1 MLRYPFGLKHTI
13 LYINL
18 SGVSNIVNSTKDLE
32 WFMTQFIR
40 KYEEM
45 AELYDADVVDN
56 ELEELKINLSVTE
69 EALKFNED
77 KLEELE
83 GKYNTLRDM
92 YLELYVM
99 YIQAKNK
106 GKIDKSMKTK
116 HREFRKKMTD
126 DKVYDEI
133 ELPF

>member
-1 MLRYPFGLKHTI
+1 MSKN
-13 LYINL
+13 INL
-18 SGVSNIVNSTKDLE
+18 GGVSNIVNSTQDLE

-45 AELYDADVVDN
+45 AELYDTDVVDN
-56 ELEELKINLSVTE
+56 ELEELKANLNVTE
-69 EALKFNED
+69 EALKFSED

-83 GKYNTLRDM
+83 GKYNMLRDM

-116 HREFRKKMTD
+116 HKEFRKKMED
-126 DKVYDEI
+126 DKVYDEM

>member
-1 MLRYPFGLKHTI
+1 MSKN
-13 LYINL
+13 INL
-18 SGVSNIVNSTKDLE
+18 GGVSNIVNNTKDLE

-40 KYEEM
+40 NYEEM

-56 ELEELKINLSVTE
+56 ELEELKINLRVTE

-106 GKIDKSMKTK
+106 GKIDKSTKTK

-126 DKVYDEI
+126 DKVYDEM

>member
-1 MLRYPFGLKHTI
+1 MNKN
-13 LYINL
+13 INL
-18 SGVSNIVNSTKDLE
+18 GGVSNIVNNTKDLE

-45 AELYDADVVDN
+45 AELYDANVVDN
-56 ELEELKINLSVTE
+56 ELEELKINLRVTE

-83 GKYNTLRDM
+83 GKYNKLRDM

-99 YIQAKNK
+99 YTQVKNK
-106 GKIDKSMKTK
+106 GKIDKSMKDR
-116 HREFRKKMTD
+116 HREFRKKMID
-126 DKVYDEI
+126 DKVYDEM

>member
-1 MLRYPFGLKHTI
+1 MSKN
-13 LYINL
+13 INL
-18 SGVSNIVNSTKDLE
+18 GGVSNIVNSTKDLE

-56 ELEELKINLSVTE
+56 ELEELKISLRVTE

-83 GKYNTLRDM
+83 GKYNMLRDM

-116 HREFRKKMTD
+116 HRDFRKKMTD
-126 DKVYDEI
+126 EKVYDEM

>member
-1 MLRYPFGLKHTI
+1 MSKN
-13 LYINL
+13 INL
-18 SGVSNIVNSTKDLE
+18 GGVSNIVNSTQDLE

-56 ELEELKINLSVTE
+56 ELEELKADLNVTE
-69 EALKFNED
+69 EALKVRED
-77 KLEELE
+77 KLVELE
-83 GKYNTLRDM
+83 GKYNMLRDM
-92 YLELYVM
+92 YLELYIM
-99 YIQAKNK
+99 YTQAKNK

-116 HREFRKKMTD
+116 HKEFRKKMTD
-126 DKVYDEI
+126 NKVYDEV

>member
-1 MLRYPFGLKHTI
+1 MGKN
-13 LYINL
+13 INL
-18 SGVSNIVNSTKDLE
+18 GGVSNIVNSTKDLE

-56 ELEELKINLSVTE
+56 ELEELKVNLRVTE
-69 EALKFNED
+69 EALKFKED
-77 KLEELE
+77 KVEELE
-83 GKYNTLRDM
+83 GKYSKLRDM

-116 HREFRKKMTD
+116 HREFRKQMTD
-126 DKVYDEI
+126 DKVYDEM

>member
-1 MLRYPFGLKHTI
+1 MSKN
-13 LYINL
+13 INL
-18 SGVSNIVNSTKDLE
+18 GGVSNIVNSTKDLE

>member
-1 MLRYPFGLKHTI
+1 MSKN
-13 LYINL
+13 INL

-106 GKIDKSMKTK
+106 GKIDKNMKTK

-126 DKVYDEI
+126 DKFYDEI

>member
-1 MLRYPFGLKHTI
+1 MSKN
-13 LYINL
+13 INL

-32 WFMTQFIR
+32 WFMTKFIR

-56 ELEELKINLSVTE
+56 ELEELKINLRVTE

-83 GKYNTLRDM
+83 GKYNMLRDM

-126 DKVYDEI
+126 DKVYDEM

>member
-1 MLRYPFGLKHTI
+1 MSKN
-13 LYINL
+13 INL
-18 SGVSNIVNSTKDLE
+18 GGVSNIVNSTQDLE

-56 ELEELKINLSVTE
+56 ELEELKANLNVTE

-77 KLEELE
+77 KLKELE
-83 GKYNTLRDM
+83 GKYNMLRDM

-99 YIQAKNK
+99 YTQAKNK
-106 GKIDKSMKTK
+106 GKIDKSMKDK
-116 HREFRKKMTD
+116 HKEFRKKMTD

>member
-1 MLRYPFGLKHTI
+1 MGKN
-13 LYINL
+13 INL
-18 SGVSNIVNSTKDLE
+18 GGVSNIVNNTKDLE

-56 ELEELKINLSVTE
+56 ELEELKVNLRVTE
-69 EALKFNED
+69 EALKFKED
-77 KLEELE
+77 KVEELE
-83 GKYNTLRDM
+83 GKYSKLCDM

-116 HREFRKKMTD
+116 HREFRKQMTD
-126 DKVYDEI
+126 EKVYDEM

>member
-1 MLRYPFGLKHTI
+1 MSKN
-13 LYINL
+13 INL
-18 SGVSNIVNSTKDLE
+18 GGVSNIVNSTKDLE

-116 HREFRKKMTD
+116 HRDFRKKMTD
-126 DKVYDEI
+126 EKVYDEM

>member
-1 MLRYPFGLKHTI
+1 MSKN
-13 LYINL
+13 INL
-18 SGVSNIVNSTKDLE
+18 GGVSNIVNSTKDLE

-40 KYEEM
+40 KYAEM

-56 ELEELKINLSVTE
+56 ELEELEINLRVTE

-83 GKYNTLRDM
+83 GKYNKLRDM

-106 GKIDKSMKTK
+106 GKIDKDMKTK
-116 HREFRKKMTD
+116 HRAFRKKMTD
-126 DKVYDEI
+126 DKVYDEM

>member
-1 MLRYPFGLKHTI
+1 MSKN
-13 LYINL
+13 INL
-18 SGVSNIVNSTKDLE
+18 GGVSNIVNSTKDLE

-56 ELEELKINLSVTE
+56 ELEELKISLNVTE

-83 GKYNTLRDM
+83 GKYNMLRDM

-116 HREFRKKMTD
+116 HRDFRKKMTD
-126 DKVYDEI
+126 EKVYDEM

>member
-1 MLRYPFGLKHTI
+1 MSKN
-13 LYINL
+13 INL
-18 SGVSNIVNSTKDLE
+18 GGVSNIVNNTKDLE

-40 KYEEM
+40 NYEKM
-45 AELYDADVVDN
+45 AELSDADVVDN
-56 ELEELKINLSVTE
+56 EWEELKIKLNVTE

-83 GKYNTLRDM
+83 GKYNKLRDM

-99 YIQAKNK
+99 YNQAKNK
-106 GKIDKSMKTK
+106 GKIDKSMKDR

-126 DKVYDEI
+126 EKVYDEM

>member
-1 MLRYPFGLKHTI
+1 MGKN
-13 LYINL
+13 INL
-18 SGVSNIVNSTKDLE
+18 GGVSNIVNNTKDLE

-56 ELEELKINLSVTE
+56 ELEELKVNLRVTE
-69 EALKFNED
+69 EALTFKED
-77 KLEELE
+77 KVEELE
-83 GKYNTLRDM
+83 GKYSKLRDM

-126 DKVYDEI
+126 EKVYDEM

>member
-1 MLRYPFGLKHTI
+1 MSKN
-13 LYINL
+13 INL
-18 SGVSNIVNSTKDLE
+18 GGVSNIVNSTKDLE

-56 ELEELKINLSVTE
+56 ELEELKINLRVTE

-83 GKYNTLRDM
+83 GKYNMLRDM

-116 HREFRKKMTD
+116 HRAFRKKMTD
-126 DKVYDEI
+126 EKVYDEM

>member
-1 MLRYPFGLKHTI
+1 MNKN
-13 LYINL
+13 INL
-18 SGVSNIVNSTKDLE
+18 GGVSNIVNSTKDLE

-45 AELYDADVVDN
+45 AELYDADVACIDEEVEDLKL
-56 ELEELKINLSVTE
+56 ELEMYH
-69 EALKFNED
+69 AED
-77 KLEELE
+77 RVNRERLDTLE
-83 GKYNTLRDM
+83 GKYRELRDM

-116 HREFRKKMTD
+116 HRDFRKKMTD
-126 DKVYDEI
+126 DKVYDEM

>member
-1 MLRYPFGLKHTI
+1 MSKN
-13 LYINL
+13 INL
-18 SGVSNIVNSTKDLE
+18 GGVSNIVNSTQDLE

-56 ELEELKINLSVTE
+56 ELEELTADLNVTE
-69 EALKFNED
+69 EALKFKED

-83 GKYNTLRDM
+83 GKYNMLRDM

-116 HREFRKKMTD
+116 HKEFRKKMTD

>member
-1 MLRYPFGLKHTI
+1 MSKN
-13 LYINL
+13 INL
-18 SGVSNIVNSTKDLE
+18 GGVSNIVNNTKDLE

-45 AELYDADVVDN
+45 AELQDVACIDEEVEDLKL
-56 ELEELKINLSVTE
+56 ELEMYH
-69 EALKFNED
+69 AED
-77 KLEELE
+77 RVNRERLDTLE
-83 GKYNTLRDM
+83 GKYRELRDM

-106 GKIDKSMKTK
+106 GKIDKGMKTK

-126 DKVYDEI
+126 EKVYDEM

>member
-1 MLRYPFGLKHTI
+1 MSKN
-13 LYINL
+13 INL
-18 SGVSNIVNSTKDLE
+18 GGVSNIVNSTKDLE

-77 KLEELE
+77 KLGELE
-83 GKYNTLRDM
+83 GKYNMLRDM

-126 DKVYDEI
+126 EKVYDEM

>member
-1 MLRYPFGLKHTI
+1 MSKN
-13 LYINL
+13 INL
-18 SGVSNIVNSTKDLE
+18 GGVSNIVNSTQDLE

-56 ELEELKINLSVTE
+56 ELEELKVNLNVTE
-69 EALKFNED
+69 EALKFSED

-83 GKYNTLRDM
+83 GKYNMLRDM
-92 YLELYVM
+92 YLELYIM

-116 HREFRKKMTD
+116 HKDFRKKMED
-126 DKVYDEI
+126 DKVYDEM

>member
-1 MLRYPFGLKHTI
+1 MSKN
-13 LYINL
+13 INL
-18 SGVSNIVNSTKDLE
+18 GGVSNIVNSTKDLE

-56 ELEELKINLSVTE
+56 ELEELKISLRVTE

-83 GKYNTLRDM
+83 GKYNMLRDM

-126 DKVYDEI
+126 EKVYDEM

>member
-1 MLRYPFGLKHTI
+1 MSKN
-13 LYINL
+13 INL
-18 SGVSNIVNSTKDLE
+18 GGVSNIVNSTKDLE

-45 AELYDADVVDN
+45 AELQDVACIDEEVEDLKL
-56 ELEELKINLSVTE
+56 ELEMYH
-69 EALKFNED
+69 AED
-77 KLEELE
+77 RVNRERLDTLE
-83 GKYNTLRDM
+83 GKYRELRDM

-106 GKIDKSMKTK
+106 GKIDKDMKTK

-126 DKVYDEI
+126 DKVYDEM

>member
-1 MLRYPFGLKHTI
+1 MSKN
-13 LYINL
+13 INL
-18 SGVSNIVNSTKDLE
+18 GGVSNIVNSTKDLE

-56 ELEELKINLSVTE
+56 ELEELKINLRVTE

-116 HREFRKKMTD
+116 HRAFRKKMTD
-126 DKVYDEI
+126 EKVYDEM

>member
-1 MLRYPFGLKHTI
+1 MKNYLISKKYNNWCKRSRKRCSFYQTRINVTI
-13 LYINL
+13 C
-18 SGVSNIVNSTKDLE
+18 NS
-32 WFMTQFIR
+32 
-40 KYEEM
+40 
-45 AELYDADVVDN
+45 N

-99 YIQAKNK
+99 YVQAKNK
-106 GKIDKSMKTK
+106 GKIDKSMKNK
-116 HREFRKKMTD
+116 HKEFRKNMTD

>member
-1 MLRYPFGLKHTI
+1 MGKN
-13 LYINL
+13 INL
-18 SGVSNIVNSTKDLE
+18 GGVSNIVNNTKDLE

-56 ELEELKINLSVTE
+56 ELEELKVNLRVTE
-69 EALKFNED
+69 EALKFKED
-77 KLEELE
+77 KVEELE
-83 GKYNTLRDM
+83 GKYSKLRDM
-92 YLELYVM
+92 YLELYVI

-116 HREFRKKMTD
+116 HREFRKQMTD
-126 DKVYDEI
+126 EKVYDEM

>member
-1 MLRYPFGLKHTI
+1 MSKN
-13 LYINL
+13 INL

-56 ELEELKINLSVTE
+56 ELEELKVNLRVTE
-69 EALKFNED
+69 EALKFKED
-77 KLEELE
+77 KVEELE
-83 GKYNTLRDM
+83 GKYSKLRDM

-126 DKVYDEI
+126 DKVYDEM

>member
-1 MLRYPFGLKHTI
+1 MSKN
-13 LYINL
+13 INL
-18 SGVSNIVNSTKDLE
+18 GGVSNIVNSTKDLE

-56 ELEELKINLSVTE
+56 ELEELKVNLRVTE
-69 EALKFNED
+69 EALKFKED
-77 KLEELE
+77 KVEELE
-83 GKYNTLRDM
+83 GKYNMLRDM

-126 DKVYDEI
+126 DKVYDEM

>member
-1 MLRYPFGLKHTI
+1 MSKN
-13 LYINL
+13 INL

-40 KYEEM
+40 KYAEM

-83 GKYNTLRDM
+83 GKYNKLRDM

-116 HREFRKKMTD
+116 HRAFRKKMTD
-126 DKVYDEI
+126 DKVYDEM